1 MKNDYKEQLQR
12 QYDSFV
18 NLNEKGFFLG
28 LADYVKF
35 IVEIPPLFQIVENFI
50 LEEEKKDTEE
60 FENLKKKVRKELEE
74 SEKKLFREI
83 RKKKIISP
91 QLKIAIEEYK
101 GLKEGRIQQ
110 SIPIED
116 SYHEALAEIVRCLHN
131 LGYKNIV
138 ARFAKINPSS
148 GLIEEYNLSKNYLRY
163 FKKKQHQE
171 YLNKISSTWGSWHR
185 LVLIY
190 QAIHRKKELE
200 EERDALIK
208 KKRFFEA
215 MEITLL
221 VGGMQKVLN
230 EQSDKFTDSFFNKD
244 KYIVDLNR
252 VHNHLMS
259 HIESIIP
266 VSTEEPYLDTQNRV
280 LQYRDIIHRFQRK
293 RESIVY
299 KLFAHL
305 WEFRQR
311 RHISGRVLKQGEA
324 FPKYAL
330 PNNLDVS
337 EQEIKDALKS
347 IKRILAKGFP
357 IELKI
362 ANGVQLIVTTK
373 KKI

>member
-18 NLNEKGFFLG
+18 NLNGKRFFLG

-35 IVEIPPLFQIVENFI
+35 IVEIPPLFQIVKNFI

-101 GLKEGRIQQ
+101 GLKKGRIQQ

-116 SYHEALAEIVRCLHN
+116 SYHEALAEIVWCLHN

-138 ARFAKINPSS
+138 ASFAKINPSS
-148 GLIEEYNLSKNYLRY
+148 GLIEKYNLSKNYLKY
-163 FKKKQHQE
+163 LKEKQHQE
-171 YLNKISSTWGSWHR
+171 YLNKISSIWGSWHR

-190 QAIHRKKELE
+190 QAIHGKKELE

-208 KKRFFEA
+208 KKRFLEA

-252 VHNHLMS
+252 LHNYLMS

-266 VSTEEPYLDTQNRV
+266 ASTEEPYLDTQNMV
-280 LQYRDIIHRFQRK
+280 LQYGDIIHRFQRK

-337 EQEIKDALKS
+337 EQEIKEALKS

-373 KKI
+373 KKK